1 MAHRTVGGLLA
12 DPGVGQVAQ
21 RRIGVGAGDAI
32 GGQTQV
38 QLEATERLFGV
49 STEDGIA
56 GAVEEPER
64 AQRLLQLKHVVPM
77 EVGHAQIQRAVAQVV
92 GGVHQ
97 GRPHLLGHLF
107 ARRERR
113 GGEELGQSGG
123 GSVIENAG
131 DGVLGKMPDAGQA
144 RLHVLDGGAGVVSLD
159 RFHVTS
165 TCSRT
170 SRPWIRASRGTAR
183 GATPRPAAPW
193 HSASDPRQRCG
204 RNRWTPSPP

>member
-1 MAHRTVGGLLA
+1 MAHRAVSSFLA

-21 RRIGVGAGDAI
+21 RRIGVGTGDAI

-49 STEDGIA
+49 STEDGVA

-64 AQRLLQLKHVVPM
+64 AQRLLQLKHVVPV

-113 GGEELGQSGG
+113 GSEELGQSGG

-131 DGVLGKMPDAGQA
+131 DGVLGKCPMRA
-144 RLHVLDGGAGVVSLD
+144 RRVC
-159 RFHVTS
+159 TS
-165 TCSRT
+165 ST
-170 SRPWIRASRGTAR
+170 
-183 GATPRPAAPW
+183 AAPVSFLLIGSMLLQPV
-193 HSASDPRQRCG
+193 HEPVGHGYEQVAVLRRGNAPANRALAFSVRSSAKVRA
-204 RNRWTPSPP
+204 